1 MARKL
6 ETFGSYLRRFART
19 IDIVDE
25 NTFNEIKQLVTHY
38 LQSELGAAYFT
49 VGREERINGVTG
61 LRTMWSSERDEHS
74 TTIKS
79 VDGSYS
85 TQISVAFDRAAPLW
99 IVSPNRAP
107 LRNATKYVDLWS
119 DLSDVLPPY
128 RPPINRDLR
137 TSIVL
142 PLHRGGG
149 RVLGVIYFEST
160 QYLEFTEATKT
171 ELELVADALA
181 ILIDLSQANRVQSSA
196 TKDVLSE
203 LREILHAGRFP
214 KLAKPQIF
222 VASSSQADQQV
233 MAVVKQVL
241 NEVKDKLAV
250 VMWSDIAK
258 AGTITVHIVEEITK
272 SRYGLCY
279 FSEPANSGGKKRYQD
294 NPNVIFEAGMLHSL
308 TNSPVTVPEAWV
320 PIREDDSPPAPFDF
334 AAERIAIVPREQDG
348 KLIREE
354 FKDQLRLRLAALL
367 QEDFPSEQP
376 LVGGP

>member
-1 MARKL
+1 
-6 ETFGSYLRRFART
+6 
-19 IDIVDE
+19 
-25 NTFNEIKQLVTHY
+25 
-38 LQSELGAAYFT
+38 
-49 VGREERINGVTG
+49 
-61 LRTMWSSERDEHS
+61 
-74 TTIKS
+74 
-79 VDGSYS
+79 
-85 TQISVAFDRAAPLW
+85 
-99 IVSPNRAP
+99 
-107 LRNATKYVDLWS
+107 
-119 DLSDVLPPY
+119 
-128 RPPINRDLR
+128 
-137 TSIVL
+137 
-142 PLHRGGG
+142 
-149 RVLGVIYFEST
+149 
-160 QYLEFTEATKT
+160 
-171 ELELVADALA
+171 LA